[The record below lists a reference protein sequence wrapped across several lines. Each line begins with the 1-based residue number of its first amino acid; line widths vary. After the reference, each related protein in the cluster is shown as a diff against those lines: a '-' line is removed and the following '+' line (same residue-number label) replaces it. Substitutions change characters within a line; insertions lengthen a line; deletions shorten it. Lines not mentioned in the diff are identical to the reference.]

1 MYISNFRIV
10 IYKLSIFILSTIKT
24 IYTKLQ
30 KKKELIYIKYYIYIY
45 IIVTCQSDHIIN
57 TIRNK

>member
-30 KKKELIYIKYYIYIY
+30 KKKELIYIKYYIYI
-45 IIVTCQSDHIIN
+45 IVTCQSDHIIN